1 MKKKRSNTPRRKRMN
16 KEGRLQSAKKWIPT
30 YQGKNIVQGYAN
42 WFGIS
47 KLGAVSELKLL
58 GIQIDEEY
66 ILKLKK
72 SEEELI
78 KQRRRKKELKELKHK
93 QEMLDLG
100 IPIDY
105 YENYIENNEYDDVNY
120 ESDVSDE
127 IENECNMSYEI
138 EKNECI
144 KDEDLPF

>member
-1 MKKKRSNTPRRKRMN
+1 MKKKRSNTPRRKRMK
-16 KEGRLQSAKKWIPT
+16 KEGRLQSAKYWIPT
-30 YQGKNIVQGYAN
+30 YKGKNIVQGYAN

-78 KQRRRKKELKELKHK
+78 KQRRRKKELKEQYK
-93 QEMLDLG
+93 QMKTEMG
-100 IPIDY
+100 IFI
-105 YENYIENNEYDDVNY
+105 IQNN
-120 ESDVSDE
+120 S
-127 IENECNMSYEI
+127 
-138 EKNECI
+138 
-144 KDEDLPF
+144 